1 MPITEW
7 KEPIYLLQ
15 KGENKRSHHYF
26 QRKKD
31 ENLTI
36 RQLTQKLKDEY
47 HTIITKP
54 WPDPDQLCGEL
65 SKYFADYDIKK
76 FVKCYDFKN
85 QQVKDYDSDYTPIS
99 ESQLKNWSCADDWE
113 ERIFQETKDIQEANN
128 QLKLK
133 IKSDNDI
140 KVFQLQEEARLLNLQ
155 DLVDGLKNNQLN
167 GTQRQAITKSNKD
180 LQDATNRDLGEVK
193 DINQSNIQ
201 ADVKSTNE
209 NTYGLDNELLE
220 GLHDIYARRNQST
233 NTD

>member
-15 KGENKRSHHYF
+15 KGENKRANYYF
-26 QRKKD
+26 QRW
-31 ENLTI
+31 I
-36 RQLTQKLKDEY
+36 
-47 HTIITKP
+47 
-54 WPDPDQLCGEL
+54 
-65 SKYFADYDIKK
+65 DYEGSTRN
-76 FVKCYDFKN
+76 FVKYLEQLWNQPGIKLESYFHKYDVGKNKPPTISTVLKWSMCDKWEDRKTAYWRNRQEETNQIKLQLHAEQDIEIFK
-85 QQVKDYDSDYTPIS
+85 
-99 ESQLKNWSCADDWE
+99 
-113 ERIFQETKDIQEANN
+113 
-128 QLKLK
+128 
-133 IKSDNDI
+133 
-140 KVFQLQEEARLLNLQ
+140 LQEKARLLNLQ
-155 DLVDGLKNNQLN
+155 DLVDGLETGALN